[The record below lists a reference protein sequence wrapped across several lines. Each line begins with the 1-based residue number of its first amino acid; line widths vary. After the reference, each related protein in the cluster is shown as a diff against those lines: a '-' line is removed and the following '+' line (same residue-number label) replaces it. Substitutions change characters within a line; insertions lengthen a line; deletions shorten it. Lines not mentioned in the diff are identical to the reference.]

1 MAPGGGEDS
10 LFDLSRSISCIRVI
24 MHIVKRLFEPRGKSL
39 DCLNTSFRYKF
50 YNPQFPYMQ
59 FYCWNYFDIFN
70 ATWNLRQQM
79 NYDWKFTSPLLRK
92 KSPWST
98 KRIYMS
104 FLLCGLPSALSDCL
118 LLTIWCRNDNSLLF
132 VFFTRVWHHVQPQ
145 IVIICNFLITSNAP

>member
-1 MAPGGGEDS
+1 MSSWWHQVGGEDS

-79 NYDWKFTSPLLRK
+79 NYDWKFTSPHFEEKNPPGPFQLVRHRAVNSK
-92 KSPWST
+92 Q
-98 KRIYMS
+98 IS
-104 FLLCGLPSALSDCL
+104 FPNIESRSSCEHQWVSVVFVIHFAWIPSQLWRVA
-118 LLTIWCRNDNSLLF
+118 
-132 VFFTRVWHHVQPQ
+132 FTMEAGW
-145 IVIICNFLITSNAP
+145 L